1 MDRTTI
7 KECLAEVPV
16 EIREAVRPLNNDK
29 AWAIYIL
36 LLKRK
41 QMRFNEIKKEF
52 RARSSG
58 DIDRYLKAL
67 VNAGL
72 ISKRAR
78 VLDDLGDKE
87 RAYYSPTGLG
97 KSLMRGLFEGV
108 LPQPTP
114 AALEIG
120 AGGHGDKGYKAS
132 YEDRVSTLSCQEPLA
147 GYGPGIHG
155 RRKRWGTTGRDE

>member
-7 KECLAEVPV
+7 EECLAEVPA

-41 QMRFNEIKKEF
+41 QMRFNEIKKKF

-72 ISKRAR
+72 VSKRAR

-97 KSLMRGLFEGV
+97 KSLMRGLFEGI
-108 LPQPTP
+108 LPQPAP
-114 AALEIG
+114 ATLEVG
-120 AGGHGDKGYKAS
+120 AGGDEDKRY
-132 YEDRVSTLSCQEPLA
+132 YDDRVPTLSCQEPFA
-147 GYGPGIHG
+147 VYGPGNHG

>member
-7 KECLAEVPV
+7 KGCLAEVPA
-16 EIREAVRPLNNDK
+16 EIREAVKPLNNDK

-36 LLKRK
+36 LLKRE

-72 ISKRAR
+72 VSKRAR

-97 KSLMRGLFEGV
+97 KSLMHGLFESV
-108 LPQPTP
+108 LPQPASP
-114 AALEIG
+114 DLEVS
-120 AGGHGDKGYKAS
+120 AGRDGDKGY
-132 YEDRVSTLSCQEPLA
+132 YDDRVSALSCQEPFA
-147 GYGPGIHG
+147 VYGPGTRG